1 MRKNLDSTDWNK
13 KTHDVILLLI
23 QQLNDLQ
30 DNDMI
35 TSRIFR
41 TFFWARPVKFSSAW
55 NPVIM
60 GGFRAP
66 EVRLFTLVSGN

>member
-30 DNDMI
+30 DNDI
-35 TSRIFR
+35 DLKET
-41 TFFWARPVKFSSAW
+41 
-55 NPVIM
+55 
-60 GGFRAP
+60 
-66 EVRLFTLVSGN
+66 